1 MKHDR
6 RLRRVSWS
14 VWLITTAIV
23 LLLGSLIAT
32 FSYRQFIS
40 QTEARLRQL
49 LQEVTLATDAHL
61 NGHIAVARLAAA
73 TQLRIS
79 CYELSGADCRAAA
92 IPAVVIT
99 AVATTVAGN
108 KDSKAARLM
117 A

>member
-1 MKHDR
+1 MMKHGR

-79 CYELSGADCRAAA
+79 CQIGRAH
-92 IPAVVIT
+92 V
-99 AVATTVAGN
+99 
-108 KDSKAARLM
+108 
-117 A
+117 